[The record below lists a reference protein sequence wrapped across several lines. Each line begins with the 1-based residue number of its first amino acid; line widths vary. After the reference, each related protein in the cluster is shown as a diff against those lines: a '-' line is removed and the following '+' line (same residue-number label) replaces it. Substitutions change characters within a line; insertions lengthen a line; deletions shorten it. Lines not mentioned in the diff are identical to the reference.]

1 MSLDVDKGQQPPIT
15 SIDDL
20 IQYFARAEKPRERW
34 RVGMEHEKLGF
45 LEGTTQPVPFAGPRG
60 IEAVLERFE
69 RFGFEAYREED
80 GSRIAGVKPNA
91 TLSLE
96 PGGQLE
102 LSGEAFPCAHACKE
116 ELLHHVA
123 QARAIGAELGIR
135 WLGIG
140 YRPFGT
146 IPEMPWMPK
155 VRYGVMRAYLPS
167 RGKHALDMMLMT
179 ATVQASYD
187 WSSEEDMARK
197 MRAAMSVSPLVSAIY
212 ANSFLVN
219 GRDSG
224 WTSFRYEVW
233 NHVDPDR
240 CGLLSFVF
248 DEDFGYRR
256 WVEYALDVP
265 MFFVRREGRYIPAH
279 HLTFRQFM
287 KEGLE
292 GYYAHLGD
300 FEDHL
305 TTLFPEIRAKG
316 LIEVRGADACTP
328 AMNAALPALWK
339 GILYDD
345 EALRAADELLSG
357 MRFEARL
364 ELQTEVARK
373 GLAAGCERG
382 AVLDLARELFRIAS
396 EGLRRQACPHG
407 DSPDERVVLEPIEE
421 VLEEGRSPAEKWR
434 ERWHG
439 DLGRDPLAYLDAVA
453 TSECA

>member
-1 MSLDVDKGQQPPIT
+1 MSLDVEKGQQPPIT

-20 IQYFARAEKPRERW
+20 IRFFERAEKPRQRW

-45 LEGTTQPVPFAGPRG
+45 LEGTLHPVPYEGPRG
-60 IEAVLERFE
+60 IEAVLERFD
-69 RFGFEAYREED
+69 RFGFEPYREPD
-80 GSRIAGVKPNA
+80 GSRVAGVRPGA

-96 PGGQLE
+96 PGGQFE
-102 LSGEAFPCAHACKE
+102 LSGEAFACAHACKE

-123 QARAIGAELGIR
+123 QARAIGVELGIR

-146 IPEMPWMPK
+146 VDEMPWMPK
-155 VRYGVMRAYLPS
+155 ERYRVMRAYLPT

-179 ATVQASYD
+179 ATVQANFD

-197 MRAAMSVSPLVSAIY
+197 MRVAMSVSPLVTAMY

-240 CGLLSFVF
+240 CGLLPFVF
-248 DEDFGYRR
+248 DEGFGYRR

-265 MFFVRREGRYIPAH
+265 MFFIRREGRYIPAH
-279 HLTFRQFM
+279 HLTFRQFLE
-287 KEGLE
+287 EGLD
-292 GYYAHLGD
+292 GHVANMGD

-305 TTLFPEIRAKG
+305 TTLFPEVRAKSF
-316 LIEVRGADACTP
+316 IEVRGADACSP
-328 AMNAALPALWK
+328 SMNAALPALWK

-345 EALRAADELLSG
+345 EALRAADELLAG

-364 ELQTEVARK
+364 ELQLEVARR
-373 GLAAGCERG
+373 GLAARCERG
-382 AVLDLARELFRIAS
+382 AVLDLARELFRISS
-396 EGLRRQACPHG
+396 EGLRRQACPHANAT
-407 DSPDERVVLEPIEE
+407 DERVVLEPVEQ
-421 VLEEGRSPAEKWR
+421 VLEEGRSPAESWR

-439 DLGRDPLAYLDAVA
+439 DLGENPYAYLDAVA
-453 TSECA
+453 AWE